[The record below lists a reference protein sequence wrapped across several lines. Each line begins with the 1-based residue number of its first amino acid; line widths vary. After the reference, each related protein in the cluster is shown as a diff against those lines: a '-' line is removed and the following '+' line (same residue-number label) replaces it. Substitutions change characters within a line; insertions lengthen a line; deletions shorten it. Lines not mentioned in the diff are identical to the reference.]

1 MKRHKVPVRFT
12 GQHFTIDP
20 LLIRDAIRLADIKKE
35 ELVLDIGAGLG
46 FLTVHLLKHSENVI
60 AVENDPYLVA
70 KLRSKFR
77 EQSQHLTIVGA
88 DFRTYTIPPK
98 SFKVVANIPYGIT
111 AQIVKK
117 LLFTYLET
125 FAGGCLVMQ
134 WEPAQKLTRG
144 SRFNPYTA
152 FYHTFFEL
160 KLIYEVPPVSF
171 VPPPTVKS
179 ALVHIKKKAGA
190 AMNVDTKQKYLDFLG
205 FMLQSPTAPAK
216 TVLKRLFQKRQMR
229 ALSQQYQLKP
239 DDPVHDLS
247 PSQLW
252 GCFREMLR
260 LVPPPFHPK
269 GTF

>member
-77 EQSQHLTIVGA
+77 DQSQHLTIVGA

-111 AQIVKK
+111 TDILKK
-117 LLFTYLET
+117 LLFTHLET

-134 WEPAQKLTRG
+134 LEPAQKLTRG
-144 SRFNPYTA
+144 NRFNPYTA

-160 KLIYEVPPVSF
+160 ELIYEVPPISF
-171 VPPPTVKS
+171 LPPPTVKS
-179 ALVHIKKKAGA
+179 ALVRLKKKACA
-190 AMNVDTKQKYLDFLG
+190 DVSIDAKQKYLDFLG
-205 FMLQSPTAPAK
+205 FMLQSPTAPAR
-216 TVLKRLFQKRQMR
+216 TVLKKLFQKRQIR
-229 ALSQQYQLKP
+229 ALSQQYRLNP
-239 DDPVHDLS
+239 DGPIYDLS
-247 PSQLW
+247 PSQLS

-260 LVPPPFHPK
+260 VVPPPFHPK
-269 GTF
+269 EKL